1 MEQALAEIRKTLAM
15 MFYPDDVVELRSP
28 RRHDVEFG
36 KTVSGFFKNKERL
49 AQALYTVN
57 NKTQNTVYITLNPIA
72 PTWMGVDDI
81 AYNGSGVMRQ
91 CLEKASLPL
100 APRMQSQTSWESGK
114 QFWVMKTA
122 EDGDIARRRWIL
134 VDIDAGQ
141 AAETNSTAAEHD
153 ATLAMAKAVMQYLQ
167 AHGFP
172 APALADSGNGHH
184 VLVRVDLANDK
195 ASLNL
200 VRRFLN
206 ALARE
211 FNGRHGTALVDE
223 GMFNAGRIT
232 KAYGTLVFK
241 GPSTVERPR
250 RWSRIIEVASKRF
263 ASQELLEEIAEKS
276 MIEAGDDW
284 IESGPLA
291 DGELKNQV
299 VRMQEFLNFHGVDHH
314 EPKLTDNDV
323 VIPCTCPN
331 AESHTMDGGE
341 LECVAFVRLSGELG
355 FCCQHAHCQE
365 LRSWKGA
372 KTWLEERTGKAFNW
386 SGHGTI
392 YLEDEPVSVVVT
404 NLTQQERAIAILES
418 LKPRCTVAEARE
430 KAKAAGIPIRTLQW
444 AYEPA
449 GMKFERTKEV
459 DSLVTM

>member
-1 MEQALAEIRKTLAM
+1 MEQALAEIRKTLNM

-36 KTVSGFFKNKERL
+36 KTVSGFFRDKERL

-57 NKTQNTVYITLNPIA
+57 TKTQNTVYVTLNPVA

-91 CLEKASLPL
+91 RLEKANIPL
-100 APRMQSQTSWESGK
+100 APRMQSQTSWESGR

-122 EDGDIARRRWIL
+122 EDGDIASRRWIL
-134 VDIDAGQ
+134 IDIDAGQ
-141 AAETNSTAAEHD
+141 EAETNSTDTEHAD
-153 ATLAMAKAVMQYLQ
+153 TLAMANAVVNFLE
-167 AHGFP
+167 ARGFP
-172 APALADSGNGHH
+172 KPALADSGNGHH
-184 VLVRVDLANDK
+184 VLVRVDLPNDK
-195 ASLNL
+195 DSMSL

-206 ALARE
+206 ALAKE
-211 FNGRHGTALVDE
+211 FNGKYGTALVDE

-241 GPSTVERPR
+241 GPATLERPR
-250 RWSRIIEVASKRF
+250 RWSRIINEASKRF
-263 ASQELLEEIAEKS
+263 ATKSLIEEVAATSTLAMGNDWLET
-276 MIEAGDDW
+276 
-284 IESGPLA
+284 GPLPEG
-291 DGELKNQV
+291 DLKDQV
-299 VRMQEFLNFHGVDHH
+299 ARMQDFLDFYDIEHH

-331 AESHTMDGGE
+331 ADSHTMDGGE

-372 KTWLEERTGKAFNW
+372 KAWLEERDGKKFSW
-386 SGHGTI
+386 SGHGTV
-392 YLEDEPVSVVVT
+392 YLEDEPVLVEVT
-404 NLTQQERAIAILES
+404 NLTQQERAIAILNS
-418 LKPRCTVAEARE
+418 LKPSCTVAKARE
-430 KAKAAGIPIRTLQW
+430 MATAAGIPERTLRW
-444 AYEPA
+444 AYDQA
-449 GMKFERTKEV
+449 GMEFKRTKDE
-459 DSLVTM
+459 DLLVSF

>member
-1 MEQALAEIRKTLAM
+1 MEQALAEIRKTLNM

-28 RRHDVEFG
+28 RRHDVEFS
-36 KTVSGFFKNKERL
+36 KTASGFFKDKERL
-49 AQALYTVN
+49 AQALYAVN
-57 NKTQNTVYITLNPIA
+57 NKTQNTVYITLNPIN
-72 PTWMGVDDI
+72 PTWMGVDNI

-91 CLEKASLPL
+91 RLDKAGIPL
-100 APRMQSQTSWESGK
+100 APRMKSQTSWDTGK

-122 EDGDIARRRWIL
+122 EDADIKRRRWIL
-134 VDIDAGQ
+134 IDIDAGQ
-141 AAETNSTAAEHD
+141 PPETNSTDAEHE

-167 AHGFP
+167 AHDFP

-184 VLVRVDLANDK
+184 VLVRVDLPNDK

-206 ALARE
+206 AIARE
-211 FNGRHGTALVDE
+211 FNGRYGTALVDE

-241 GPSTVERPR
+241 GPSTIERPR
-250 RWSRIIEVASKRF
+250 RWSRIVEVASKRF
-263 ASQELLEEIAEKS
+263 ASQTLIEEIAEKS
-276 MIEAGDDW
+276 MIDPGTDW
-284 IESGPLA
+284 IESGPLE

-299 VRMQEFLNFHGVDHH
+299 KRLQEFLDFHGVEHH
-314 EPKLTDNDV
+314 EPKLTNTDV

-331 AESHTMDGGE
+331 EESHTMDGGE

-365 LRSWKGA
+365 LRSWRGA
-372 KTWLEERTGKAFNW
+372 KAWLEERTGKAFNW

-392 YLEDEPVSVVVT
+392 YLDPEPVLITVT
-404 NLTQQERAIAILES
+404 NLTQQERAIAILNS
-418 LKPRCTVAEARE
+418 LKPSCTVAQARE
-430 KAKAAGIPIRTLQW
+430 MAKAQGIPERTLRW

-449 GMKFERTKEV
+449 GMVFKRTKDE
-459 DSLVTM
+459 DLLVSN